1 MKTPRQVPQVFREQI
16 LDAIANLQT
25 LTGKTVLA
33 LVGIMIGTGAV
44 VGMLHIG
51 SNARAEAMHQF
62 ESLGIDLVSITP
74 QGGQGGFGED
84 FVERLS
90 TSDVGLT
97 TISPIIQAGTNIRV
111 GNANLMASL
120 VATREGIF
128 KLAKANAAEGRLIS
142 DLDNSSTY
150 VVLGSDIAA
159 KLWNAIGRTP
169 EIGSQLAV
177 DGQVLTIVGILA
189 PSVPNL
195 VLNLDLNQAI
205 VIPLA
210 AARRLIP
217 EPLVSS
223 IAGQLKPTTTEL
235 AMTSAVLKMVR
246 GGRLPA
252 DTIHIQT
259 ARQLIAGLDQQMR
272 VYGLLLLGIGAVS
285 LIVGGVGVMNVMLM
299 GVMER
304 KREIG
309 VRLAIGA
316 RQRDI
321 ATMFITE
328 ALVLSVSGAVGGVA
342 IGTLAGWTFARMS
355 GWQFEPALAAV
366 PLGVGMSLIVGLFF
380 GLYPAIRAARLD
392 PIQALRAE

>member
-1 MKTPRQVPQVFREQI
+1 
-16 LDAIANLQT
+16 
-25 LTGKTVLA
+25 
-33 LVGIMIGTGAV
+33 
-44 VGMLHIG
+44 MLHIG

-97 TISPIIQAGTNIRV
+97 AISPIIQAGTSIRA
-111 GNANLMASL
+111 GNANLTAGL

-128 KLAKANAAEGRLIS
+128 KLAKANVAEGRLIS
-142 DLDNSSTY
+142 DLDNASAY

-159 KLWNAIGRTP
+159 KLWNAIGRAP

-177 DGQVLTIVGILA
+177 DGQILTIVGILA

-223 IAGQLKPTTTEL
+223 IAAQLKPMRTEL
-235 AMTSAVLKMVR
+235 AMTSAVLETAR
-246 GGRLPA
+246 GNRLPA
-252 DTIHIQT
+252 DAIHIQT

-304 KREIG
+304 KREMG
-309 VRLAIGA
+309 VPPCDWSAPKGHRYHVHHGGA
-316 RQRDI
+316 R
-321 ATMFITE
+321 
-328 ALVLSVSGAVGGVA
+328 SVGEWRCGRRRNRHPSG
-342 IGTLAGWTFARMS
+342 LDFRKD
-355 GWQFEPALAAV
+355 
-366 PLGVGMSLIVGLFF
+366 VGMAVRTSACSC
-380 GLYPAIRAARLD
+380 PAGCRNVAD
-392 PIQALRAE
+392 GGTVLRALSGNSRSPTRSHSSPSSRMNAEGIG